1 MVTPQWS
8 YYTDHSRDFVSGEAE
23 VCSVDDFV
31 EALEF
36 YYKNK
41 KLINKYGEKSRNVI
55 TQKYSWDKKAKQF
68 YDIVMEFTRDIK
80 PSQPVREQDMDV
92 SVDIDSLIDNHGSDN
107 TSSTID
113 NKESNESDKSLDEE
127 VDIDQLIESKISE
140 KKMKEPNLTIED
152 EESGDDDIIVIDGGA

>member
-1 MVTPQWS
+1 
-8 YYTDHSRDFVSGEAE
+8 
-23 VCSVDDFV
+23 
-31 EALEF
+31 
-36 YYKNK
+36 
-41 KLINKYGEKSRNVI
+41 LINKYGEKSRNVI
-55 TQKYSWDKKAKQF
+55 TQKYSWDKKAQQF

-113 NKESNESDKSLDEE
+113 NKESKESDKSLDEE
-127 VDIDQLIESKISE
+127 VDIDQVIESKISE